1 MTFQIIGHIAIYVFI
16 WMVEL
21 FLILAGIR
29 LYKHI
34 KYLLYLK
41 LMPQEMMRIHEAG
54 HYLSYL
60 QQCSHYNDR
69 KYRKM
74 LTKIERIAQGK
85 AGGYVRDISNTWSPK
100 KKLSLS
106 AGMAAELAF
115 QNKKMNRWQ
124 YFLHYHIL
132 GSRNDIDK
140 LRYVFRLNKKQI
152 IEQVNNTIDS
162 FTEDDRKFIRTVEK
176 SLAEKEMKYDK
187 VDGEKLRILNRN
199 DLFRLGEEYRRMTQ
213 ISSSSFDTLQAT
225 SFQNS

>member
-1 MTFQIIGHIAIYVFI
+1 MTYNVIGSIAIHVFI
-16 WMVEL
+16 CMVEL

-34 KYLLYLK
+34 KYLLFLK
-41 LMPQEMMRIHEAG
+41 FVSQEMMRIHEAG

-60 QQCSHYNDR
+60 QQCSHYNER

-85 AGGYVRDISNTWSPK
+85 DGGYVLDISKSWSPK
-100 KKLSLS
+100 KKLTLS
-106 AGMAAELAF
+106 AGMAAELTF

-132 GSRNDIDK
+132 GSRSDIDK
-140 LRYVFRLNKKQI
+140 LKYVFNMDRQQI

-176 SLAEKEMKYDK
+176 SLAKKEMKYDK
-187 VDGEKLRILNRN
+187 ASGEKLRILNRN

-213 ISSSSFDTLQAT
+213 ISSSSSDTLRAT

>member
-1 MTFQIIGHIAIYVFI
+1 MAFGFLGFIALYVFLY
-16 WMVEL
+16 MVEF

-85 AGGYVRDISNTWSPK
+85 DGGYVRDISNSWSPK
-100 KKLSLS
+100 KKLTLS

-115 QNKKMNRWQ
+115 QNKKMNQWR
-124 YFLHYHIL
+124 YFMYYHIL
-132 GSRNDIDK
+132 GSGSDIDK
-140 LRYVFRLNKKQI
+140 LKYVFHLNKKQI
-152 IEQVNNTIDS
+152 IAQVNNTIDS
-162 FTEDDRKFIRTVEK
+162 FTEYDRKFIRTVEK

-187 VDGEKLRILNRN
+187 KDRKKLRILCRN
-199 DLFRLGEEYRRMTQ
+199 DLFRLGKEYRQMTQ
-213 ISSSSFDTLQAT
+213 SSSSSSDTFPAT

>member
-1 MTFQIIGHIAIYVFI
+1 MTFQILGYIAIHVFI
-16 WMVEL
+16 LMVEL

-41 LMPQEMMRIHEAG
+41 MMPQEMMRIHEAG

-60 QQCSHYNDR
+60 QQCSHYNER
-69 KYRKM
+69 KYRRM

-85 AGGYVRDISNTWSPK
+85 DGGYVRDISNSWSPK

-124 YFLHYHIL
+124 YFLHYNIL
-132 GSRNDIDK
+132 GSKNDIDK
-140 LRYVFRLNKKQI
+140 LKYVFKLNKKQI

-162 FTEDDRKFIRTVEK
+162 FTENDRKFIRTVEK

-187 VDGEKLRILNRN
+187 KDRKKLRILCRN

-213 ISSSSFDTLQAT
+213 ISSSSSDT
-225 SFQNS
+225 

>member
-1 MTFQIIGHIAIYVFI
+1 
-16 WMVEL
+16 
-21 FLILAGIR
+21 
-29 LYKHI
+29 
-34 KYLLYLK
+34 
-41 LMPQEMMRIHEAG
+41 MMRIHEAG

-60 QQCSHYNDR
+60 QQCSHYNER

-85 AGGYVRDISNTWSPK
+85 DGGYVLDISKSWSPK
-100 KKLSLS
+100 KKLTLS
-106 AGMAAELAF
+106 AGMAAELTF

-132 GSRNDIDK
+132 GSRSDIDK
-140 LRYVFRLNKKQI
+140 LKYVFNMDRQQI

-176 SLAEKEMKYDK
+176 SLAKKEMKYDK
-187 VDGEKLRILNRN
+187 ASGEKLRILNRN

-213 ISSSSFDTLQAT
+213 ISSSSSDTLRAT

>member
-1 MTFQIIGHIAIYVFI
+1 MTFNIIEFIVIHVFI
-16 WMVEL
+16 GMVEL
-21 FLILAGIR
+21 FLILAGVR
-29 LYKHI
+29 LFNHI

-85 AGGYVRDISNTWSPK
+85 DGGYVRDISNSWSPK

-140 LRYVFRLNKKQI
+140 LKYVFHLNKKQI
-152 IEQVNNTIDS
+152 IAQVNNTIDS
-162 FTEDDRKFIRTVEK
+162 YTENDRKFIRTVEK

-187 VDGEKLRILNRN
+187 KDREKLRILCRN

-213 ISSSSFDTLQAT
+213 ISSSSSDTLHAT